1 MTDVGLPG
9 LDGYEVAR
17 QIRQSLGSG
26 VRLIAL
32 TGYGRPEDRRGPQRR
47 DSTRLSSSRCLRSN
61 SLRYCD
67 AANWAGAEAG
77 YLRRTAV
84 RDMVRA
90 HVPESIAM
98 SISSHRNPS
107 VIARYN
113 IDSAARRAA
122 LVRTQERA
130 TETGR

>member
-1 MTDVGLPG
+1 MSITTAVANAL
-9 LDGYEVAR
+9 ETTRSAIEAR
-17 QIRQSLGSG
+17 QH
-26 VRLIAL
+26 
-32 TGYGRPEDRRGPQRR
+32 
-47 DSTRLSSSRCLRSN
+47 RLSVSLPEESIVPSSRCLRSN

-113 IDSAARRAA
+113 IDSADRRAA
-122 LVRTQERA
+122 LLRTQERA
-130 TETGR
+130 TETRR